1 MNCQNNR
8 KKIGIMGGTF
18 DPIHMGHLI
27 LGEQSYEQ
35 FQLDKVLFM
44 PSGNPPHKR
53 DRAGRASDN
62 QRVDMVRLA
71 IEDNPHFEL
80 SLAEM
85 HETGY
90 TYTYRTL
97 EELKEYN
104 PDTDYYFIIGAD
116 SLFAFDEWMEPE
128 RICRACTLVVAV
140 RDHASYAFAK
150 IEKKLSKYLDEDRF
164 QHTMGVMYTS
174 ACLAMVH
181 GYDIKDAQVSGLLH
195 DCAKCIPNKK
205 KLKMC
210 SEHNIPVSDFER
222 SHPFLLHSRLGAY
235 IAHEKYGIDDQEILS
250 AINYHTTGRREMSL
264 LEKIIYIADYIEPMR
279 YKASRLPEIR
289 KLAFEDLDE
298 CMYEILKDT
307 LEYLE
312 EDSADDI
319 EPTSKEAY
327 IYYKELHNK
336 RNNVSDN

>member
-1 MNCQNNR
+1 M
-8 KKIGIMGGTF
+8 
-18 DPIHMGHLI
+18 
-27 LGEQSYEQ
+27 
-35 FQLDKVLFM
+35 
-44 PSGNPPHKR
+44 
-53 DRAGRASDN
+53 A
-62 QRVDMVRLA
+62 
-71 IEDNPHFEL
+71 
-80 SLAEM
+80 
-85 HETGY
+85 
-90 TYTYRTL
+90 
-97 EELKEYN
+97 
-104 PDTDYYFIIGAD
+104 DYD
-116 SLFAFDEWMEPE
+116 
-128 RICRACTLVVAV
+128 
-140 RDHASYAFAK
+140 FAK

-235 IAHEKYGIDDQEILS
+235 IAHEKYGIDD
-250 AINYHTTGRREMSL
+250 